1 MKNSLRTRGTSRDIV
16 GTSISILLQSSKL
29 KINELEKIT
38 ELFSET
44 LSNSFSIKLQM
55 DKKDIRVLYD
65 VQTGTS
71 NSLSVN
77 YRLEILPQPKE

>member
-55 DKKDIRVLYD
+55 DKKDIRVLFD
-65 VQTGTS
+65 VQTGIS